1 MNCYD
6 TLYQKADA
14 YRSRAAERITPVCTE
29 AKNSFDVLWNRIAPI
44 LLEEVFSAER
54 IFTILLLS
62 FGIAVGAAFA
72 DFFRKHPSLVV
83 FTIVASTGL
92 FLFHALHMVSDVE
105 CTDDE
110 F

>member
-1 MNCYD
+1 MICYD

-14 YRSRAAERITPVCTE
+14 YRNRVAERVTPVCSD
-29 AKNSFDVLWNRIAPI
+29 AKNSFTALWNRIAPT

-72 DFFRKHPSLVV
+72 DFFRKHPGLIV

-92 FLFHALHMVSDVE
+92 FLFHALHMLDAE
-105 CTDDE
+105 YTDNE